1 MVDRRYGRF
10 ELYRRLFLE
19 ARPWWPH
26 IVGIL
31 ILNFVAIPLA
41 LLMPLPLKLIVDNVI
56 GTQPLPIF
64 SHLLGSHNAR
74 LDREAVLLFVVGL
87 TVALALLSGLQA
99 LANYVLRTYVGE
111 HLTLAFRTKLF
122 NHTQRLSVAYHDSL
136 GINDSIYRIQYDAP
150 AIQWIPVDGFIPFLT
165 AGITLIG
172 MVVIIARIDW
182 QLGLVGLATAPALYF
197 ASHYYS
203 PRMRTH
209 WHNVKYLETGAFSVV
224 QEALGA
230 LRLVQA
236 FAQEDRESD
245 RFVRHAF
252 VSTKA
257 RVHGALS
264 ESILGLVVGLTTAIG
279 TALVLYIGVK
289 RVQVGFVTLGD
300 LVLVMAYLVQML
312 GPLAALSQMTSHMEN
327 SLASAE
333 RAFALLDQIPDVVE
347 RARPVRLMRAS
358 GHMSFRNVSFKYR
371 TDRSVLRNVTIDV
384 PTGTRVGIVGMTGA
398 GKTTF
403 VNLLMRFFDPTE
415 GVILLDGIDLRDFK
429 LDDLRNQFSVVLQ
442 ESFLFS
448 TTIEENI
455 AYGRSG
461 ASHDQ
466 IIEAAKKAHAHDFIC
481 RLPKGYASIVGERGM
496 TLSGGERQ
504 RIALARALLRDSP
517 ILVLDEPTSSVDV
530 ATEAGI
536 IEALAELN
544 RGQTLFLITHRAN
557 PLTACDLLLKIVD
570 GGLSAVRRN
579 YELNSNS
586 AVNG

>member
-1 MVDRRYGRF
+1 
-10 ELYRRLFLE
+10 
-19 ARPWWPH
+19 
-26 IVGIL
+26 
-31 ILNFVAIPLA
+31 
-41 LLMPLPLKLIVDNVI
+41 
-56 GTQPLPIF
+56 
-64 SHLLGSHNAR
+64 
-74 LDREAVLLFVVGL
+74 
-87 TVALALLSGLQA
+87 
-99 LANYVLRTYVGE
+99 
-111 HLTLAFRTKLF
+111 
-122 NHTQRLSVAYHDSL
+122 
-136 GINDSIYRIQYDAP
+136 
-150 AIQWIPVDGFIPFLT
+150 
-165 AGITLIG
+165 
-172 MVVIIARIDW
+172 
-182 QLGLVGLATAPALYF
+182 
-197 ASHYYS
+197 
-203 PRMRTH
+203 
-209 WHNVKYLETGAFSVV
+209 
-224 QEALGA
+224 
-230 LRLVQA
+230 
-236 FAQEDRESD
+236 
-245 RFVRHAF
+245 
-252 VSTKA
+252 
-257 RVHGALS
+257 
-264 ESILGLVVGLTTAIG
+264 LVVGLTTAIG

-557 PLTACDLLLKIVD
+557 PLTACDLLLKIVY